1 MIGRREILEAA
12 TATSLLPQVVE
23 KDYVLGWL
31 LAGIYNQGE
40 LADDWIFKG
49 GTCLKKCFFETY
61 RFSEDLDFTLRN
73 PEHLEQDFLAASLGR
88 VAAWVYEQAGL
99 ELPADR
105 QEFNRYRNPR
115 GNWSCRVKIPYR
127 GPIAPRGKSIPNIK
141 LDLTADERL
150 VLEPVRLTIHHP
162 YSDEPEGG
170 IQVAAYAYP
179 EAFAEKVRALGE
191 RARARDL
198 YDVVNLYRNVEARPE
213 PGVLLDVLS
222 EKCRFK
228 GIRVPV
234 SVADLEPH
242 RADLAGAWDSML
254 RHQLPALPPVQQFW
268 DALPE
273 FFVWLKTGVAP
284 PIPSAYRF
292 AAGETALRGRT
303 FPAHLRQSTRTHL
316 EIIRFAAANLLC
328 VDLLYGGENRRIET
342 YSLRQTKDG
351 NIVLH
356 AFDTRKQ
363 GHRSYRLDRIQH
375 AAVTDEA
382 FTPRY
387 AVELNPSGP
396 LPVRPTTTRV
406 AALAS
411 PGSARRSRPRK
422 SARRHAYECP
432 LCRRR
437 FYRDGLNAAIR
448 PHKSKE
454 GWPCSGRQGIYL
466 GLH

>member
-1 MIGRREILEAA
+1 MGAGELGFTERDLIGRREILDVA
-12 TATSLLPQVVE
+12 TATSLQPQVVE

-31 LAGIYNQGE
+31 LAGLYNQPE

-61 RFSEDLDFTLRN
+61 RFSEDLDFTLRT
-73 PEHLEQDFLAASLGR
+73 PAHLDQDFLAASLAQ
-88 VAAWVYEQAGL
+88 VATWVYEETGL

-105 QEFNRYRNPR
+105 QDFDLYRNPR
-115 GNWSCRVKIPYR
+115 GNWSCRVKVPYR
-127 GPIAPRGKSIPNIK
+127 GPIAPRGRSIPNIK

-170 IQVAAYAYP
+170 IRVTAYAYP
-179 EAFAEKVRALGE
+179 EAFAEKIRALGE

-198 YDVVNLYRNVEARPE
+198 YDVVNLYRNVEARPD
-213 PGVLLDVLS
+213 PGVLHDVLS
-222 EKCRFK
+222 EKCSFK
-228 GIRVPV
+228 GIPMPL

-242 RADLAGAWDSML
+242 RAELAGAWDSML
-254 RHQLPALPPVQQFW
+254 GHQLPALPPVQQFW

-284 PIPSAYRF
+284 PVPGAYRF
-292 AAGETALRGRT
+292 EAGETVLRGRT
-303 FPAHLRQSTRTHL
+303 LPAHLRQSTRTQL

-328 VDLLYGGENRRIET
+328 VDLLYSDEVRRIEA
-342 YSLRQTKDG
+342 YSLRRTKDG

-363 GHRSYRLDRIQH
+363 GHSSYGLDRIQR

-387 AVELNPSGP
+387 AVELVPTGP
-396 LPVRPTTTRV
+396 LPVRPTTARV
-406 AALAS
+406 AALDID
-411 PGSARRSRPRK
+411 RS
-422 SARRHAYECP
+422 S
-432 LCRRR
+432 
-437 FYRDGLNAAIR
+437 
-448 PHKSKE
+448 
-454 GWPCSGRQGIYL
+454 
-466 GLH
+466 

>member
-1 MIGRREILEAA
+1 MISRREILDLAA
-12 TATSLLPQVVE
+12 ATSLLPQVVE

-31 LAGIYNQGE
+31 LAGLSTQPE
-40 LADDWIFKG
+40 LSDDWIFKG

-61 RFSEDLDFTLRN
+61 RFSEDLDFTLRT
-73 PEHLEQDFLAASLGR
+73 PAHLDQDFLAATLAQ
-88 VAAWVYEQAGL
+88 VATWVYEETGL

-105 QEFNRYRNPR
+105 QDFDLYRNPR
-115 GNWSCRVKIPYR
+115 GNWSCRVKVPYR
-127 GPIAPRGKSIPNIK
+127 GPIAPRGRSIPNIK

-170 IQVAAYAYP
+170 IRVTAYAYP

-198 YDVVNLYRNVEARPE
+198 YDVVNLYRNVEARPD
-213 PGVLLDVLS
+213 PGVLREVLS
-222 EKCRFK
+222 EKCSFK
-228 GIRVPV
+228 GIPTPL

-242 RADLAGAWDSML
+242 RAELAGAWDSML
-254 RHQLPALPPVQQFW
+254 GHQLPALPPVQQFW

-284 PIPSAYRF
+284 PVPGAYRF
-292 AAGETALRGRT
+292 EAGETALRGRT
-303 FPAHLRQSTRTHL
+303 LPAHLRQSTRTQL

-328 VDLLYGGENRRIET
+328 VDLLYSDEVRRIEA
-342 YSLRQTKDG
+342 YSLRRTKDG

-363 GHRSYRLDRIQH
+363 GHSSYGLDRIQR

-387 AVELNPSGP
+387 AVELVPTGP
-396 LPVRPTTTRV
+396 LPVRPTTARV
-406 AALAS
+406 AALDID
-411 PGSARRSRPRK
+411 RS
-422 SARRHAYECP
+422 S
-432 LCRRR
+432 
-437 FYRDGLNAAIR
+437 
-448 PHKSKE
+448 
-454 GWPCSGRQGIYL
+454 
-466 GLH
+466 